1 MDIQKK
7 YSYKLIFI
15 FTILISKI
23 GFSQKT
29 IVKEKVPEDFRKFNM
44 ENGPNKKKYSFLEF
58 SVGTL
63 LPIFLNRDESISI
76 KSSFEYQ
83 LSTNFKRK
91 ISPVLSLTNILGI
104 SYLRIQ
110 AKSIYELN
118 DFGISSS
125 ALDPRFRM
133 WNFMYLT
140 GFRFNIDPNRGNQIG
155 KYIEMN
161 LFGFYTGISTLRYEY
176 NTNLNDKT
184 IIRERN
190 PNPISNLHYGFKM
203 KLGIKSKSIF
213 GLYRVSHFLEN
224 SDIPKLLVG
233 FSSTIGNKTYR

>member
-1 MDIQKK
+1 
-7 YSYKLIFI
+7 
-15 FTILISKI
+15 
-23 GFSQKT
+23 
-29 IVKEKVPEDFRKFNM
+29 
-44 ENGPNKKKYSFLEF
+44 
-58 SVGTL
+58 
-63 LPIFLNRDESISI
+63 
-76 KSSFEYQ
+76 
-83 LSTNFKRK
+83 
-91 ISPVLSLTNILGI
+91 
-104 SYLRIQ
+104 
-110 AKSIYELN
+110 
-118 DFGISSS
+118 
-125 ALDPRFRM
+125 
-133 WNFMYLT
+133 MYLT

-161 LFGFYTGISTLRYEY
+161 LFSFYTGISTLRYEY